1 MKDHPF
7 RPVLPARPAVLVI
20 GGSGGIG
27 GAICRAF
34 GQAGWHVGIH
44 YCFNKASAEETLQD
58 VIAAQG
64 TGGLHQA
71 DVRDPHSVQRMAAV
85 FVEQTPSALSSVLI
99 YAAGI
104 GAGSLLPRQGEA
116 DWADM
121 MAINLT
127 GVFHCLQAIAPHFM
141 ERGHGSMVVIGSRA
155 GFGGVAGQ
163 AAYAASKA
171 GLIGLVRSAALEWGG
186 FNIRINLVLPG
197 WQRTSLSQGAFPEQ
211 AGWKDH
217 ALGRPPSC
225 TEVASTVLHLAQ
237 LKDVS
242 GQVWNCDSRHL
253 Q

>member
-7 RPVLPARPAVLVI
+7 SPALPARPAVLVI

-34 GQAGWHVGIH
+34 GQAGWHVGIQF
-44 YCFNKASAEETLQD
+44 CLNKASAEETLQD
-58 VIAAQG
+58 VIAARG
-64 TGGLHQA
+64 TGDMHQA
-71 DVRDPHSVQRMAAV
+71 DVRDPPSVQRMAAL
-85 FVEQTPSALSSVLI
+85 FAQQTPSALSSVLI

-104 GAGSLLPRQGEA
+104 GSGSLLQRQGEA
-116 DWADM
+116 DWSDI

-127 GVFHCLQAIAPHFM
+127 GVFHCLQAIAPMFI
-141 ERGHGSMVVIGSRA
+141 ERGQGSIVVLGSRA
-155 GFGGVAGQ
+155 GFGGAAGQ

-171 GLIGLVRSAALEWGG
+171 GLIGLVKSAALEWGG
-186 FNIRINLVLPG
+186 FDIRINLVLPG
-197 WQRTSLSQGAFPEQ
+197 WQRTSLSQGAFPEL

-217 ALGRPPSC
+217 ALRRPPSC
-225 TEVASTVLHLAQ
+225 KEVASTVLHLAQ
-237 LKDVS
+237 LRDVS

>member
-1 MKDHPF
+1 MTDHSFP
-7 RPVLPARPAVLVI
+7 PVPPARPAVLVI

-27 GAICRAF
+27 GTICRAF
-34 GQAGWHVGIH
+34 GQAGWHVGIQ
-44 YCFNKASAEETLQD
+44 YCSNKTSAEKTLQD
-58 VIAAQG
+58 VIAARG
-64 TGGLHQA
+64 TGVMHQA
-71 DVRDPHSVQRMAAV
+71 DVRDPQSVQRM
-85 FVEQTPSALSSVLI
+85 VELFAQQTPSALSSVLI

-104 GAGSLLPRQGEA
+104 GGGSLLPRQGKA

-127 GVFHCLQAIAPHFM
+127 GVFHCLRAIAPLFIH
-141 ERGHGSMVVIGSRA
+141 RGHGSIVVLGSRA
-155 GFGGVAGQ
+155 GFGGAAGQ

-171 GLIGLVRSAALEWGG
+171 GLIGLVKSAALEWGS
-186 FNIRINLVLPG
+186 FDIRINLVLPG
-197 WQRTSLSQGAFPEQ
+197 WQRTSLSQGAYPEL

-217 ALGRPPSC
+217 ALRRPPSS

-242 GQVWNCDSRHL
+242 GQVWNCDSRYL